1 MSQDRLIDLCAVH
14 DVAEGGALKVETEGL
29 TVAVFN
35 VDGDLYVTDDHCTHG
50 PGSLSEGWL
59 SGHEIEC
66 DFHQGCYDVRTGAVT
81 SPPPMIPVR
90 SYRVVVDGDRVL
102 IDPEPVPPGGA

>member
-1 MSQDRLIDLCAVH
+1 MNQDRLIELCAVD
-14 DVAEGGALKVETEGL
+14 DVAEGEAIKVETDEL
-29 TVAVFN
+29 AVAVFK
-35 VDGDLYVTDDHCTHG
+35 VDGDLFVTDDHCTHG

-81 SPPPMIPVR
+81 SPPPMMPVKT
-90 SYRVVVDGDRVL
+90 YTVVVEGDRVF
-102 IDPEPVPPGGA
+102 IDPEPVPQGGA